1 MRKFGNITIG
11 GIQQK
16 IFNLVLI
23 ILILVMAAYSVVIVH
38 QMNTIG
44 SLVTETNEK
53 QKGSMTEI
61 TDRTMDAVV
70 TQSLSSSTQM
80 QAYIANEMFTG
91 TANVVSTLA
100 DYTKILL
107 ENPERFSAREVQGP
121 DAGADGTASIQLL
134 TEQGAGLSEP
144 AAAEKLALIGNLS
157 DIMLS
162 LYAHAEVDSCYVA
175 LPEGMM
181 LLVDDHASSKFDG
194 EGKVRTISI
203 REREWYQGAV
213 ETGELYYTDIVSDV
227 FTGQY
232 CIM

>member
-1 MRKFGNITIG
+1 MRKFGNFTIG

-23 ILILVMAAYSVVIVH
+23 TLILVMAAYSVVIVH

-107 ENPERFSAREVQGP
+107 ENPERFTAREV
-121 DAGADGTASIQLL
+121 
-134 TEQGAGLSEP
+134 
-144 AAAEKLALIGNLS
+144 
-157 DIMLS
+157 
-162 LYAHAEVDSCYVA
+162 
-175 LPEGMM
+175 
-181 LLVDDHASSKFDG
+181 
-194 EGKVRTISI
+194 
-203 REREWYQGAV
+203 
-213 ETGELYYTDIVSDV
+213 
-227 FTGQY
+227 
-232 CIM
+232 